1 MSIISGMRT
10 ASADL
15 NQIGACGAFLS
26 EVADLARQAELDK
39 YGHQALAGANVLSSL
54 AGHRR
59 DALWAAAAAAPDKH
73 LLHVTQNISNYLR
86 LCFRRIGLAQRRVKP
101 SCRGRFE
108 PSSQSVNRFGLAFEG
123 EQSSNFANRVGGN
136 HKRLGKE
143 QNGLDHA
150 RLKRATGL
158 MEKLSSSPQRQFER
172 FCCPQFTTR
181 VFRVSVANDRAQLS
195 KMVLAAR
202 AAMGKSQL
210 KVLADRGYL
219 SGPEIL
225 ACDTEGIA
233 AFAPKPS
240 TSASKKRALHQSRLR
255 LHRER
260 RRIQMPGGR
269 AGNLS
274 VPNCRSQIES
284 TGVLDQRVSTCVR

>member
-1 MSIISGMRT
+1 VGCGCGRT
-10 ASADL
+10 P
-15 NQIGACGAFLS
+15 
-26 EVADLARQAELDK
+26 QAPSFTSHKTFPTTL
-39 YGHQALAGANVLSSL
+39 
-54 AGHRR
+54 RR
-59 DALWAAAAAAPDKH
+59 
-73 LLHVTQNISNYLR
+73 
-86 LCFRRIGLAQRRVKP
+86 CFRQTGLAQRRVKP
-101 SCRGRFE
+101 PLQRPVRALK
-108 PSSQSVNRFGLAFEG
+108 PNRQSLRASVRFGPAFEG
-123 EQSSNFANRVGGN
+123 ARSSNLADRAGGH
-136 HKRLGKE
+136 HKRLGE
-143 QNGLDHA
+143 ERNGLDHA
-150 RLKRATGL
+150 TLKRATGL
-158 MEKLSSSPQRQFER
+158 MEKLFSSPQQQFER

-195 KMVLAAR
+195 KTALAAR
-202 AAMGKSQL
+202 AAMGKPKL
-210 KVLADRGYL
+210 KVLADRGYF

-233 AFAPKPS
+233 AYVPKPA
-240 TSASKKRALHQSRLR
+240 TPMSKKRALHQSRLR